1 MPKGRVE
8 ISQLD
13 YAAVVRMNQAPPD
26 RSEAE
31 IEALLLAG
39 SEKKPSA
46 LDRNRLDA
54 AQEEAFTEGRKRRVR
69 TNPHD

>member
-1 MPKGRVE
+1 
-8 ISQLD
+8 
-13 YAAVVRMNQAPPD
+13 MNQAPPD